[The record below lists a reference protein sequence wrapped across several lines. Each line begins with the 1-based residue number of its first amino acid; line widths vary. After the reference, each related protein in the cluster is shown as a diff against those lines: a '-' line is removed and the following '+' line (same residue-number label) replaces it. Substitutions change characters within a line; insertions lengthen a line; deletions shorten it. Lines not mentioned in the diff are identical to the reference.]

1 MKYKITIK
9 SIRNDSR
16 AKISVRYG
24 DLQNVFRCF
33 DFVRYSAGVYG
44 WNFDVYD
51 TATAVIT
58 TGYRYTVGKLAPA
71 EAVAHADAA
80 FTAWCDAHPAATRYE
95 LRRAAGDVLDSFCRE
110 VLTPETHTLTA
121 AD

>member
-9 SIRNDSR
+9 SIRNDPR

-24 DLQNVFRCF
+24 DLQNIFRCF
-33 DFVRYSAGVYG
+33 EFVRYSSGVYG
-44 WNFDVYD
+44 WNFDAYY
-51 TATAVIT
+51 TSTAVIT
-58 TGYRYTVGKLAPA
+58 TGYRYMVGELAPA
-71 EAVAHADAA
+71 EAVAHAEAA

-95 LRRAAGDVLDSFCRE
+95 LCHAAGDVLDSFCRE

>member
-9 SIRNDSR
+9 SIRNDPR

-24 DLQNVFRCF
+24 DLQNIFRWYGF
-33 DFVRYSAGVYG
+33 QRYSAGVCG
-44 WNFDVYD
+44 WNFDAYY
-51 TATAVIT
+51 TSTAVIT
-58 TGYRYTVGKLAPA
+58 TGCRYMVGELAPA
-71 EAVAHADAA
+71 EAVAHAEAA
-80 FTAWCDAHPAATRYE
+80 FAAWRDAHPAATRYE
-95 LRRAAGDVLDSFCRE
+95 LSRAAGDVLDSFCRE